1 MQTNNKRHNDES
13 TLNLLPK
20 LTNDEYEKLILCL
33 TAIESNLW
41 LLLLCCNTT
50 IDDVSHEDYKSIRE
64 LISKIT
70 KYAPNNKKGE

>member
-1 MQTNNKRHNDES
+1 MQKLH
-13 TLNLLPK
+13 LLPK

-33 TAIESNLW
+33 TVIESNLW
-41 LLLLCCNTT
+41 LLLLCCETT

-70 KYAPNNKKGE
+70 KDAPDNISNAIEFEDFSL

>member
-1 MQTNNKRHNDES
+1 MDKLH
-13 TLNLLPK
+13 LLPK
-20 LTNDEYEKLILCL
+20 LTIAEYEKLILCL

>member
-1 MQTNNKRHNDES
+1 MDKLH
-13 TLNLLPK
+13 LLPK